1 MRKILFVV
9 SAIAIL
15 GLALSMFGQQ
25 AAPVPKDKPK
35 VAQLLF
41 REDFKAGPEHE
52 VQFTPDLLT
61 NPNLEL

>member
-1 MRKILFVV
+1 MEGEKNMRKVFFVI
-9 SAIAIL
+9 ALLAIL

-41 REDFKAGPEHE
+41 REDFKAGAEHE
-52 VQFTPDLLT
+52 VQLTQDLF
-61 NPNLEL
+61 